1 MMTIM
6 HPQTS
11 RVWATSAVF
20 LIALPCF
27 LAAQEYRIA
36 FLSNRKNAT
45 GIHVMHADGS
55 GVKQLTDD
63 KLALLSDGAWSPDG
77 QQLIFNA
84 LRQHGLRLGVQG
96 PEWNDDGDEKLIS
109 KYPLP
114 FHFPLYVM
122 NADGS
127 GQKRLLDVPVVP
139 GARWS
144 PDGKRILFTSSYEDP
159 HRNDPGVRKGTQ
171 SVPSALYVLDLA
183 TGRYKRITSV
193 GRTDLNVFASW
204 SPDGARVLFTCG
216 RRPREVCVVDAD
228 GAHEEQL
235 TARGGTAVSTTFS
248 PDGHRIAFV
257 AAPQVLSD
265 IGSGAYVMDANG
277 AHARRISKL
286 LVTSVSWS
294 PDGGNVLIRAASGG
308 TYVVNVEANTGVKL
322 PLGSGR
328 VLDEVFSPDGRVI
341 LYRSNEEGVDK
352 IYAIDVDGTHRRKL
366 SDDAGVDSLFSVSP
380 LLR

>member
-63 KLALLSDGAWSPDG
+63 KLALLFDGAWSPDG

-84 LRQHGLRLGVQG
+84 LRQHGLRIGVQG

-109 KYPLP
+109 KYDLP

-144 PDGKRILFTSSYEDP
+144 PDGKRILFSSAYEDP
-159 HRNDPGVRKGTQ
+159 HRNDRDVQMGTRPV
-171 SVPSALYVLDLA
+171 SRTLYILDLG
-183 TGRYKRITSV
+183 TGRYKRITTV
-193 GRTDLNVFASW
+193 GRTDVNAFASW
-204 SPDGARVLFTCG
+204 SPDGTRVLFTCG
-216 RRPREVCVVDAD
+216 QRPREICFVDAD
-228 GAHEEQL
+228 GAHEQQL
-235 TARGGTAVSTTFS
+235 TARGGTAVIPTFS
-248 PDGHRIAFV
+248 PDGQRIAFV
-257 AAPQVLSD
+257 AAPHGRSD
-265 IGSGAYVMDANG
+265 KDAGVYVMDADG
-277 AHARRISKL
+277 THERRISKL
-286 LVTSVSWS
+286 LAASVSWS
-294 PDGGNVLIRAASGG
+294 PDGRNILLRSASGG
-308 TYVVNVEANTGVKL
+308 FYVVNVEANTGVKL

-328 VLDEVFSPDGRVI
+328 VLDEVFSPDGRAI